1 MIENLKHIF
10 GNKIIDYVKN
20 YDIDTLVAKK
30 EALIQMISFLKNE
43 EKFDFLM
50 DLFAIDYLGYP
61 DKKFEHRYEIVYNL
75 YSFENN
81 KRLILKVPVTEENPS
96 VDSIV
101 SFYSS
106 ADWYERE
113 AYDMY
118 GIVFNGHPNLKRILM
133 YEEFQGHPLRKD
145 YPLKKRQPRID
156 LK

>member
-30 EALIQMISFLKNE
+30 EALIQMIGFLKNE

-61 DKKFEHRYEIVYNL
+61 NKKFEHRYEVVYNL

>member
-1 MIENLKHIF
+1 MIENLKHLF
-10 GNKIIDYVKN
+10 GNKIIDYHKN
-20 YDIDTLVAKK
+20 YDIDTLTVKK

-61 DKKFEHRYEIVYNL
+61 DKKFKHRYEVVYNL

-81 KRLILKVPVTEENPS
+81 KRLILKVPVTEENLS

-118 GIVFNGHPNLKRILM
+118 GVVFNGHPNLKRILM